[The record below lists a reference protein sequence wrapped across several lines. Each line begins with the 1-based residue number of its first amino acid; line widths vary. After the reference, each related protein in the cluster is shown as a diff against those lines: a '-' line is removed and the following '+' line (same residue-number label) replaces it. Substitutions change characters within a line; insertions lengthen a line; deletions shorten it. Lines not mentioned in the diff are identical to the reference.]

1 MSSWQRRTK
10 TKVDVEQ
17 LRLDLERDE
26 GCVYAVYLDHLG
38 YPTFGIGHLV
48 TEADPEHGKPVGTEV
63 SEDRVQ
69 RAFNSDIE
77 CVIDDCERAFDDFGS
92 LPEDAQLVIANMMFN
107 LGLPRFN
114 KFKKMIRAINLGD
127 WQSSANEMIA
137 SKWYQQVTARARRL
151 ESVMRGI
158 K

>member
-1 MSSWQRRTK
+1 MN
-10 TKVDVEQ
+10 VEQ

-26 GCVYAVYLDHLG
+26 GCVYEIYLDHLG
-38 YPTFGIGHLV
+38 YPTFGIGHLI
-48 TEADPEHGKPVGTEV
+48 TGSDPESGEAVGTKI

-69 RAFNSDIE
+69 QVFNSDID
-77 CVIDDCERAFDDFGS
+77 CVIDDCDRAFDDFGS
-92 LPEDAQLVIANMMFN
+92 LPEGVQLVIANMIFN

-127 WQSSANEMIA
+127 WQSAADQMID

>member
-1 MSSWQRRTK
+1 MN
-10 TKVDVEQ
+10 VEQ

-26 GCVYAVYLDHLG
+26 GCVYEIYLDHLG
-38 YPTFGIGHLV
+38 YPTFGIGHLIAG
-48 TEADPEHGKPVGTEV
+48 ADPENGQAVGTKI

-69 RAFNSDIE
+69 QVFNSDID
-77 CVIDDCERAFDDFGS
+77 CVIDDCDRAFDDFGS
-92 LPEDAQLVIANMMFN
+92 LPEGVQLVIANMIFN

-127 WQSSANEMIA
+127 WQSAADEMID

>member
-1 MSSWQRRTK
+1 MN
-10 TKVDVEQ
+10 VEQ

-26 GCVYAVYLDHLG
+26 GCVYEIYLDHLG
-38 YPTFGIGHLV
+38 YPTFGIGHLI
-48 TEADPEHGKPVGTEV
+48 TGSDPESGEAVGTKI

-69 RAFNSDIE
+69 QVFNSDID
-77 CVIDDCERAFDDFGS
+77 CVIDDCYRAFDDFGS
-92 LPEDAQLVIANMMFN
+92 LPEGVQLVIANMIFN

-114 KFKKMIRAINLGD
+114 KFKKMIRAINLVD
-127 WQSSANEMIA
+127 WQSAADEMID